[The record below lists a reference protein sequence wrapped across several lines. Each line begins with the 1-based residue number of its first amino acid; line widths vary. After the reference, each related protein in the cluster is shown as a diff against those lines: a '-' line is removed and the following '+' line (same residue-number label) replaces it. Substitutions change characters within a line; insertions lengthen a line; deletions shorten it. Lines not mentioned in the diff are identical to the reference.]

1 MLGDRY
7 ITDRTPTTRFPG
19 YTRGNAGEVLSD
31 PVSPLGWSF
40 GWENGVVLGCRDGF
54 VNMGVFDADEYDAER
69 PETFGLF
76 GGYFYNSLTQSRLF
90 GVRSGAGWQAV
101 DNAYF
106 DDPSAVPAYVEQD
119 WHTSPR
125 HTEKLTKTMGWI
137 MSTTSVP
144 AIDRQKVDAKA
155 LRDSR
160 PDLSTQS
167 LVQLIGRARS
177 IQPHMVAMFAQHV
190 VASLGASVGPG
201 ILAALTADVDPSM
214 VTKLLS
220 GIHGVDSAE
229 IATAIWRLS
238 RLARASASVSTMF
251 DDGQSGLNG
260 RLRASTDDEEVRAF
274 VLAVDEFQYLHGAR
288 GPNEWDLYSRSY
300 ETNPELL
307 FSAIDRLRGNDDAAD
322 PVVGE
327 ARVAAE
333 RFRLTAELETMFA
346 GNAEALGGLN
356 IGLNSAAVFMAARE
370 RCKTNNI
377 RALHEI
383 RMCFDEI
390 GRRMVDLG
398 YLTDARQMYMLT
410 DEEVESFIENP
421 AQFGAVLVE
430 RELDYL
436 ALYELEPPYIVDVAA
451 EPLSSWARKGA
462 VAAVPVAVGDVL
474 RGVAGS
480 PGVATG
486 VAKVLVSVEDLEHIG
501 PGDILIAPNTDP
513 SWTPLFLAV
522 SAVVVNVGAVGTHAV
537 IVSRELGIP
546 CVPSI
551 ADATRRIPTGATISV
566 NGHEGTVTIL
576 ALP

>member
-54 VNMGVFDADEYDAER
+54 VNMGVFDADEYAAEK
-69 PETFGLF
+69 PESFGLF

-90 GVRSGAGWQAV
+90 GVRSGVGWQAI

-106 DDPSAVPAYVEQD
+106 DDPSAVPPYVEQE

-201 ILAALTADVDPSM
+201 VLAALTAEIDPSM

-220 GIHGVDSAE
+220 GIHGVDSAD
-229 IATAIWRLS
+229 IANAIWTLS
-238 RLARASASVSTMF
+238 RLVRASASVSAIF
-251 DDGQSGLNG
+251 DDGRSGLNE
-260 RLRASTDDEEVRAF
+260 RLRGSTNDVEVREF
-274 VLAVDEFQYLHGAR
+274 VAAVDEFQYMHGAR

-307 FSAIDRLRGNDDAAD
+307 LSAVDRLRGNNDAAD
-322 PVVGE
+322 PAAGE
-327 ARVAAE
+327 ARGAAE
-333 RFRLTAELETMFA
+333 RARVTAELEATFD
-346 GNAEALGGLN
+346 GNAEALGGLSM
-356 IGLNSAAVFMAARE
+356 GLNSAAVFMAARE

-390 GRRMVDLG
+390 GRRMVAGGHLSH
-398 YLTDARQMYMLT
+398 ARQIYMLT
-410 DEEVESFIENP
+410 DEEVELFIDEP
-421 AQFGAVLVE
+421 GPFGAVLAE
-430 RELDYL
+430 RETDYL
-436 ALYELEPPYIVDVAA
+436 ALYELDPPYIVDVAA
-451 EPLSSWARKGA
+451 APLSSWARKGA
-462 VAAVPVAVGDVL
+462 TAAVPIAVGDVL

-480 PGVATG
+480 PGIATG
-486 VAKVLVSVEDLEHIG
+486 IAKVLLSVEDLEDIG

-522 SAVVVNVGAVGTHAV
+522 DAVVVNVGAVGTHAV